1 VVTSVK
7 PAYPRGTRPR
17 SWGCG
22 EPARRGHLARSGAP
36 VDVAVPIDL
45 PAYPSEG
52 SPNPAGNHAT
62 SLDRSEGLPYDR
74 WRHGGIG
81 AILLDR
87 RVERNEIRTGTRL
100 TDGALDH
107 YLIRGSVDGRVR
119 LRVLARTIWFEVDH
133 TGG

>member
-1 VVTSVK
+1 MP
-7 PAYPRGTRPR
+7 PASTGPR
-17 SWGCG
+17 
-22 EPARRGHLARSGAP
+22 A
-36 VDVAVPIDL
+36 
-45 PAYPSEG
+45 
-52 SPNPAGNHAT
+52 
-62 SLDRSEGLPYDR
+62 LPYDR